1 MNAPATPSSSAQD
14 FHASSNSHLAKSR
27 RWLWV
32 SAPFSIAYLIYTSKG
47 SPATALLTSAIV
59 LGVFALIDIFLRNKL
74 GNGKPLVTLDDQGIH
89 SSLLPGREKQIIWPE
104 IVGMSLTTNQGAKQI
119 QFELAETPERKD
131 RRKFW
136 NGVNEAR
143 PSLLLTSFD
152 EATQETLL
160 QAIQHRLAERASPLA
175 AQADEI
181 SRELSHE
188 KEFQEA
194 LKALAPTPWLT
205 GLLVA
210 INVGIWLATLGLGG
224 GLAHSAPDKLLT
236 WGGNAASAVQ
246 QGEWWRLLSATFL
259 HSGLMHV
266 TMNMIGLVAAGVSVE
281 RIYGRRL
288 YAIIYL
294 GAALMGSALSL
305 HFSAQKAVSVGASG
319 AVFGVTGALLI
330 AVLQHRDKLPK
341 AFSKQTSSSLGIFII
356 YALLQGFSKPG
367 IDNAAHIGGLLGGC
381 LLAWVLPEKFDLA
394 HFALTF
400 RRRTILAIALALGG
414 TATVAAFAPHASI
427 DLKKA
432 MASRENFSQAMDTF
446 NGIIQTIQREQKNF
460 SEKELDERAKTIYV
474 PAFRKAIAQFDQV
487 VLFDND
493 PRLPLLKD
501 MRRTTELMLELLEMP
516 EIAQPDSDK
525 LQPADPAR
533 VATIETELKEI
544 AGRITKL
551 TTALKNS
558 AASH

>member
-1 MNAPATPSSSAQD
+1 MNDTPTPSSPTQD

-27 RWLWV
+27 RWLWL
-32 SAPFSIAYLIYTSKG
+32 SAPLSIAYLAYSSKG
-47 SPATALLTSAIV
+47 SPGSILVTSAIV
-59 LGVFALIDIFLRNKL
+59 LGVFALIDIFLRSKL
-74 GNGKPLVTLDDQGIH
+74 GNGKPLVTLDDKGIR
-89 SSLLPGREKQIIWPE
+89 STLLPGREKQIVWSE

-119 QFELAETPERKD
+119 QFELAETPERQD

-143 PSLLLTSFD
+143 PALLLTSFD
-152 EATQETLL
+152 EATQAALL
-160 QAIQHRLAERASPLA
+160 QAIQGRLAERASPLA
-175 AQADEI
+175 AQVDDI
-181 SRELSHE
+181 SRELSQE
-188 KEFQEA
+188 NEFQET

-205 GLLVA
+205 WALVA
-210 INVGIWLATLGLGG
+210 INAGIWLVTLGLGG
-224 GLAHSAPDKLLT
+224 GLVHSAPDKLLT

-259 HSGLMHV
+259 HSGVMHV
-266 TMNMIGLVAAGVSVE
+266 TMNMIGLVAAGISVE
-281 RIYGRRL
+281 RIYGRRQ

-294 GAALMGSALSL
+294 GSALMGSALSL

-341 AFSKQTSSSLGIFII
+341 AFSKQTSSSLGIFIV

-400 RRRTILAIALALGG
+400 RRRAVLAIALALGG
-414 TATVAAFAPHASI
+414 TATVAAFAPHAPI

-432 MASRENFSQAMDTF
+432 MASRENFSQAMDSF
-446 NGIIQTIQREQKNF
+446 NGIIQTIQQEQKKF
-460 SEKELDERAKTIYV
+460 SEKELDERAKTIYA

-493 PRLPLLKD
+493 PRRPLLKD
-501 MRRTTELMLELLEMP
+501 MRRTSELMLELLEMP
-516 EIAQPDSDK
+516 EIAQPGSDK

-533 VATIETELKEI
+533 VASIEAELKEI
-544 AGRITKL
+544 AERVAKL
-551 TTALKNS
+551 TSTLKNS
-558 AASH
+558 AASR

>member
-89 SSLLPGREKQIIWPE
+89 SSLLHGREKQIIWPE
-104 IVGMSLTTNQGAKQI
+104 IVWMSLTTNQGAKQI

-131 RRKFW
+131 RRKLW

-175 AQADEI
+175 VQADEI

-259 HSGLMHV
+259 HSGVMHV
-266 TMNMIGLVAAGVSVE
+266 AMNMIGLVAAGVSVE

-341 AFSKQTSSSLGIFII
+341 AFSKQTTSSLGVFIV

-381 LLAWVLPEKFDLA
+381 LLAYVLPEKFDLA
-394 HFALTF
+394 HFA
-400 RRRTILAIALALGG
+400 RTASQRAVVAMTLALGG
-414 TATVAAFAPHASI
+414 TMAITAFAPSAPVN
-427 DLKKA
+427 LKQA
-432 MASRENFSQAMDTF
+432 MASREHFSQAMDHF
-446 NGIIQTIQREQKNF
+446 NQVMQGIQKDQKTYSEQ
-460 SEKELDERAKTIYV
+460 ELNERGRTIYA
-474 PAFRKAIAQFDQV
+474 PTLRQALSEFEQV
-487 VLFDND
+487 VLSDND
-493 PRLPLLKD
+493 ARQPLVKD
-501 MRRTTELMLELLEMP
+501 MRRTTALMLELLEMP
-516 EIAQPDSDK
+516 EITPPEGGK
-525 LQPADPAR
+525 PQPADPAR
-533 VATIETELKEI
+533 AAAIEAELKAIGERI
-544 AGRITKL
+544 AKLSADLTK
-551 TTALKNS
+551 TAK
-558 AASH
+558 

>member
-1 MNAPATPSSSAQD
+1 MNETLPAQD
-14 FHASSNSHLAKSR
+14 FHASSTSYHAKSR
-27 RWLWV
+27 RWLWW
-32 SAPFSIAYLIYTSKG
+32 SAPLSIPYLAYTSKG
-47 SPATALLTSAIV
+47 SPASQLVTAAIV
-59 LGVFALIDIFLRNKL
+59 LGVFALIDFFLRRSL
-74 GNGKPLVTLDDQGIH
+74 GNGKALVILDDQGIR
-89 SSLLPGREKQIIWPE
+89 SPLLPGREKQIAWPD
-104 IVGMSLTTNQGAKQI
+104 IVGMSLTKDPSAKQI

-143 PSLLLTSFD
+143 PALPLASFD
-152 EATQETLL
+152 AATQAALL
-160 QAIQHRLAERASPLA
+160 QAIQRRLAERASPLA
-175 AQADEI
+175 GQASEI
-181 SRELSHE
+181 SRELSQE
-188 KEFQEA
+188 NEFQET

-205 GLLVA
+205 WLLVA
-210 INVGIWLATLGLGG
+210 GNVAIWLVTLGLGG

-266 TMNMIGLVAAGVSVE
+266 AMNMIGLVAAGVSVE
-281 RIYGRRL
+281 RIYGQRL

-294 GAALMGSALSL
+294 GAGLMGSALSL

-319 AVFGVTGALLI
+319 AVFGVTGALLV

-394 HFALTF
+394 HFTLTY
-400 RRRTILAIALALGG
+400 RRRAMLAIVLALGG
-414 TATVAAFAPHASI
+414 TATVAAFAPHAPI

-432 MASRENFSQAMDTF
+432 MASRENFAQAMDSF
-446 NGIIQTIQREQKNF
+446 NRIVQTIQHEQKKF

-474 PAFRKAIAQFDQV
+474 PAFRQTMVQFDQV
-487 VLFDND
+487 VLFADD
-493 PRLPLLKD
+493 PRQPLLKD
-501 MRRTTELMLELLEMP
+501 MRRTSELMLELLEMP
-516 EIAQPDSDK
+516 EIAQPGSDK

-533 VATIETELKEI
+533 VAAIEAELQEI
-544 AGRITKL
+544 SARVVKL
-551 TTALKNS
+551 TATLKKS
-558 AASH
+558 AAPR